1 MANPLSFKPL
11 PVDPHLELE
20 RRLATAPREHAEA
33 LLVVYDILQA
43 AHENGTLDAV
53 HGLISARDKIAGR
66 LAESANTPEG
76 KAALLNLL
84 EAGKIIASL
93 DPSVLAPMVGA
104 LRRSSEDHRQERNP
118 PSTWQL
124 FRRATSADGR
134 RGLSF
139 FTLLL
144 TNLGKSLKQ

>member
-1 MANPLSFKPL
+1 MANPLSFKPN

-20 RRLATAPREHAEA
+20 RRLSKAPREHAEA

-43 AHENGTLDAV
+43 SHENGTLDAI
-53 HGLISARDKIAGR
+53 HGLVTARDKIAGR
-66 LAESANTPEG
+66 LAEAANTPEG
-76 KAALLNLL
+76 KTALRNLL
-84 EAGKIIASL
+84 EAGKVLASL
-93 DPSVLAPMVGA
+93 DPEVLAPLATA
-104 LRRSSEDHRQERNP
+104 LHQSSQDHKKETTP

-124 FRRATSADGR
+124 FKRATSDDGR

-144 TNLGKSLKQ
+144 TNLGRSLKP

>member
-1 MANPLSFKPL
+1 MANPLSFKPQ
-11 PVDPHLELE
+11 PVDPHLELG
-20 RRLATAPREHAEA
+20 RRLSRAPREHAEA

-66 LAESANTPEG
+66 LAEAANTTEG
-76 KAALLNLL
+76 KTAMLNLL
-84 EAGKIIASL
+84 EAGKVLASL
-93 DPSVLAPMVGA
+93 DPSVLAPLADAM
-104 LRRSSEDHRQERNP
+104 RQSSQDHKRETAP

-124 FRRATSADGR
+124 LKRATSDDGR

-144 TNLGKSLKQ
+144 TNLGRSLKR

>member
-1 MANPLSFKPL
+1 MANPLSFKPQ

-20 RRLATAPREHAEA
+20 RRLSHAPREHAEA

-66 LAESANTPEG
+66 LAEAANTEEG
-76 KAALLNLL
+76 KTALLNLL
-84 EAGKIIASL
+84 EAGKVLASL
-93 DPSVLAPMVGA
+93 DPSVLAPLADAM
-104 LRRSSEDHRQERNP
+104 RQSSQDHKKETAP

-124 FRRATSADGR
+124 FRRATSEDGR

-144 TNLGKSLKQ
+144 TNLGRSLKR